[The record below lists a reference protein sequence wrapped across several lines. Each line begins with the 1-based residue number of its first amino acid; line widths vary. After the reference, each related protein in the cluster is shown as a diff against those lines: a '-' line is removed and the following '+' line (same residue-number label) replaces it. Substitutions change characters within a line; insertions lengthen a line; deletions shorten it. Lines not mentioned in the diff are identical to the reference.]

1 MNAGIAGMN
10 FAAFESP
17 QTYHASVDTPEHL
30 DLATL
35 QHQGDLMLALTRQ
48 FGTVP
53 LTDLKTEDR
62 IFFDVPRFFELTSG
76 LVVYR

>member
-1 MNAGIAGMN
+1 MN

-35 QHQGDLMLALTRQ
+35 QHQGDLMLALIA
-48 FGTVP
+48 TVRHRP

-62 IFFDVPRFFELTSG
+62 IFSMSPASSN
-76 LVVYR
+76 